1 MERRLLLIINS
12 HSGKRKRFSVFKK
25 IEKRLS
31 DCGYTVDTV
40 FTKYC
45 GHATELAESADGYE
59 RIVCVGGDGT
69 LSEVCNG
76 ILRTERSVRLGY
88 IPTGSTNDFARGI
101 GLPKSIKKST
111 YLAASEDIH
120 PIDAGAFKN
129 ENGEERFFSYV
140 ASFGLFTKISYST
153 AQRFKNRLGHLAYVF
168 EGLRSLSDLLSFKPF
183 KLKLDADGE
192 LLEDEFLFGAIT
204 NSTSIGGLVKLD
216 RRSVTVNDGEL
227 ELLLIKKPESIIAL
241 TDTVGQLINKKYNNS
256 KIIFRH
262 IKSLSLLSEEP
273 IEWTLDGEYAGS
285 TLRAEIEVRKDALS
299 FIRRE
304 SVRKTPVS
312 RKKTL

>member
-1 MERRLLLIINS
+1 MEKQLLLIVNS
-12 HSGKRKRFSVFKK
+12 HSGKKKKFTVFEK
-25 IEKRLS
+25 IQKRLS
-31 DCGYTVDTV
+31 DSGWDVDMI
-40 FTKYC
+40 FTKHC
-45 GHATELAESADGYE
+45 GHATEIAASAKNYS

-76 ILRTERSVRLGY
+76 ILKTEGSVRLGY

-111 YLAASEDIH
+111 LLAASEECF

-129 ENGEERFFSYV
+129 ERGEERFFSYV
-140 ASFGLFTKISYST
+140 ASFGVFTKISYST
-153 AQRFKNRLGHLAYVF
+153 AQRFKNKFGHLAYVF
-168 EGLRSLSDLLSFKPF
+168 EGLRSLNDLRNFKPF
-183 KLKLDADGE
+183 KLKIDADGE
-192 LLEDEFLFGAIT
+192 IIEDEFLFGAVT
-204 NSTSIGGLVKLD
+204 NSTSLGGLVKLD
-216 RRSVTVNDGEL
+216 KRSVTVNDGLFEI
-227 ELLLIKKPESIIAL
+227 LLIKKPKGLIAL
-241 TDTVGQLINKKYNNS
+241 TDTLGQLLNGKYDQS

-262 IKSLSLLSEEP
+262 IKRLTLHSEEP
-273 IEWTLDGEYAGS
+273 TEWTLDGEYAGS
-285 TLRAEIEVRKDALS
+285 TLNAEIEVRKDALS